1 MGTSDI
7 GLKAEVEAEQ
17 DDSED
22 EAPLDL
28 KVRPTSKPAFPGMTE
43 LRAEHNMPG
52 PQQREELLRIAEM
65 YTSGRINPPP
75 VLHQGT
81 TSLKS
86 ETPND
91 SLDIPSE
98 SACSLCGADTQS
110 PDFKPSDHG
119 ENICGRGTIACPLCA
134 KTFTLWNHYEAHK
147 KCHQKLK
154 QRQYPCQSCGK
165 IFTSASNRN
174 MHQRIHKGVRPFQC
188 APCGV
193 YFRQKAHLQ
202 KHQRTQGHIQAS
214 ELYEKRKAEGL
225 IQEPDTSAKKDEL
238 DNSETRSEDSLNT
251 ADSSTSSNPESE
263 VSKLSDFRPSPK

>member
-1 MGTSDI
+1 
-7 GLKAEVEAEQ
+7 
-17 DDSED
+17 
-22 EAPLDL
+22 
-28 KVRPTSKPAFPGMTE
+28 MTE

-52 PQQREELLRIAEM
+52 PQQREELLRIAEL

-86 ETPND
+86 ETQND
-91 SLDIPSE
+91 SLDFPSE

-154 QRQYPCQSCGK
+154 QRQYPCQTCGK
-165 IFTSASNRN
+165 VSNL
-174 MHQRIHKGVRPFQC
+174 F
-188 APCGV
+188 
-193 YFRQKAHLQ
+193 L
-202 KHQRTQGHIQAS
+202 
-214 ELYEKRKAEGL
+214 
-225 IQEPDTSAKKDEL
+225 
-238 DNSETRSEDSLNT
+238 RSIVENI
-251 ADSSTSSNPESE
+251 
-263 VSKLSDFRPSPK
+263 KIMK